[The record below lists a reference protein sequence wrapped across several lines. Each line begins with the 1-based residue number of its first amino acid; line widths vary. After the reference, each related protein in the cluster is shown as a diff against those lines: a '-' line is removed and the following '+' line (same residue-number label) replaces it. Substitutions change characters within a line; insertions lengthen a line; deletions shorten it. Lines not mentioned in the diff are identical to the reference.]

1 LPRSQSP
8 SDPALK
14 LGQKVTDLHD
24 QVARNN
30 FRVVVIY
37 PEEVE
42 RLDLTNQEDGKR
54 WKWIL
59 GDGDGNGSLDAQ
71 WNETEVWP

>member
-1 LPRSQSP
+1 
-8 SDPALK
+8 
-14 LGQKVTDLHD
+14 
-24 QVARNN
+24 
-30 FRVVVIY
+30 VVIY